1 MASLCQTISS
11 FSSNPLVSAI
21 VALYTLIFLYFPSP
35 FRRLILFSPLLV
47 SSSVLFFSVLRLRS
61 SLRTAR
67 FVSDRVQAEPAV
79 QPSSLQAPRDS
90 RNDGAGPGR
99 GPVPDPDYEDSFV
112 EWNVRAPLEVIQ
124 EEYEEVEGEDDDV
137 LMGKRDEDVGAIER
151 YASLSLCYPE
161 TDSDS
166 CSSDGEWGSPG
177 NDRFRWEGLDGEELI
192 EIKLS
197 GNEVLEED
205 NLIEIDL

>member
-1 MASLCQTISS
+1 M
-11 FSSNPLVSAI
+11 
-21 VALYTLIFLYFPSP
+21 
-35 FRRLILFSPLLV
+35 
-47 SSSVLFFSVLRLRS
+47 
-61 SLRTAR
+61 
-67 FVSDRVQAEPAV
+67 
-79 QPSSLQAPRDS
+79 
-90 RNDGAGPGR
+90 
-99 GPVPDPDYEDSFV
+99 YEDSFV

-137 LMGKRDEDVGAIER
+137 LMGKRDADVGAIER

-177 NDRFRWEGLDGEELI
+177 NERFRWEGLDGEELI